1 MKYIPLMR
9 SSQDFYNFI
18 DRTIFP
24 ILLHILVIH
33 NAYQYYITRDESVP
47 TELLRANLSICV
59 MLALYWYETRAPDN
73 IHTKVCYAIIIVL
86 ACLGFLHTV
95 ADFSR
100 HFRAWSTAF
109 SISTV
114 VDIRPAASTMSSGRS
129 LLLAS
134 IAI

>member
-73 IHTKVCYAIIIVL
+73 IHTKV
-86 ACLGFLHTV
+86 
-95 ADFSR
+95 
-100 HFRAWSTAF
+100 
-109 SISTV
+109 
-114 VDIRPAASTMSSGRS
+114 
-129 LLLAS
+129 
-134 IAI
+134 